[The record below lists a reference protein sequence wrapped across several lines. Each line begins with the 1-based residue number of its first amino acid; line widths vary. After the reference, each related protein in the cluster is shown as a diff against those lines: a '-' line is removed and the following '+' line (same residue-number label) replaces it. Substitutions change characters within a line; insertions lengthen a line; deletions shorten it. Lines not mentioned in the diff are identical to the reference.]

1 MRKFIPV
8 LLIFVLTGCFRIAQ
22 AVPAGPDTTSLLEKL
37 FSRLASARQD
47 ADRIRI
53 NDSIVSIIDSYARSD
68 SAFTHKFAG
77 LRNLGQITSKNSQLK
92 IITWN
97 ALFGESGGKYYC
109 YFIHNTGKQNR
120 VYRLE
125 SVYDNEPPLGNKQYT
140 ENDWYGAL
148 YYDLRQFGKGA
159 NQYWVLLGLDLG
171 NPDIT
176 RKMIDVLTLTPEGDI
191 VFGKNIFT
199 KGKSTLNRVLL
210 EYSSSAVVSLRF
222 LTDKFIVFDHLVPVS
237 ASLTGRRETYGPDF
251 SFDAYILEKGS
262 WKFTENVDVRNP
274 EK

>member
-1 MRKFIPV
+1 MRKLLPV
-8 LLIFVLTGCFRIAQ
+8 LLLFVLTGFFRIAQ
-22 AVPAGPDTTSLLEKL
+22 AGPAVPDTNALLEKL

-53 NDSIVSIIDSYARSD
+53 NDSIVTIIDSYARSD

-97 ALFGESGGKYYC
+97 AVFGESGGKYYC
-109 YFIHNTGKQNR
+109 YFIHNTGKKNR

-125 SVYDNEPPLGNKQYT
+125 SVYDNEPPLGNKLYT

-176 RKMIDVLTLTPEGDI
+176 RKMIEVLSLTPEGDI
-191 VFGKNIFT
+191 IIGKNIFR

-222 LTDKFIVFDHLVPVS
+222 LTDKFIIFDHLVPVA
-237 ASLTGRRETYGPDF
+237 ASLTGRRDTYGPDF
-251 SFDAYILEKGS
+251 SFDAYILEKGL
-262 WKFTENVDVRNP
+262 WQFTENVDVRNP
-274 EK
+274 KK

>member
-1 MRKFIPV
+1 M
-8 LLIFVLTGCFRIAQ
+8 IFVLTGFSGIAQ
-22 AVPAGPDTTSLLEKL
+22 SVPVGPDTTALLEKL
-37 FSRLASARQD
+37 FSRLTSARQD

-53 NDSIVSIIDSYARSD
+53 NDSIVNIIDSYARSD

-97 ALFGESGGKYYC
+97 ALFDESVGKYYC

-125 SVYDNEPPLGNKQYT
+125 SVYDNEPPPGNKQFT
-140 ENDWYGAL
+140 GNDWYGAL
-148 YYDLRQFGKGA
+148 YYDIRQYGKGT

-171 NPDIT
+171 NRDIT
-176 RKMIDVLTLTPEGDI
+176 RKVIEVLSLTPEGDI
-191 VFGKNIFT
+191 VFGKNIFR

-222 LTDKFIVFDHLVPVS
+222 LTDKYIVFDHLVPVS
-237 ASLTGRRETYGPDF
+237 ASLTGKRETYGPDF

-274 EK
+274 KK

>member
-1 MRKFIPV
+1 MRKLLPV
-8 LLIFVLTGCFRIAQ
+8 LLIFILSVFSGIAQ
-22 AVPAGPDTTSLLEKL
+22 SVPAGPDTTALLEKL
-37 FSRLASARQD
+37 FSRLTSARQD

-53 NDSIVSIIDSYARSD
+53 NDSIINIIDSYARSD
-68 SAFTHKFAG
+68 SAFTHKFTG
-77 LRNLGQITSKNSQLK
+77 LRNLGQITSKNSELK

-125 SVYDNEPPLGNKQYT
+125 SVYDNEPPPGNKQFT
-140 ENDWYGAL
+140 GNDWYGAL
-148 YYDLRQFGKGA
+148 YYDLRQYGKGA

-171 NPDIT
+171 NRDIT
-176 RKMIDVLTLTPEGDI
+176 RKVIEVLSLTPEGDI
-191 VFGKNIFT
+191 VFGKNIFR

-222 LTDKFIVFDHLVPVS
+222 LTDKYIVFDHLVPVS
-237 ASLTGRRETYGPDF
+237 ASLTGSRETYGPDF
-251 SFDAYILEKGS
+251 SFDAYILEKGF

-274 EK
+274 KK

>member
-1 MRKFIPV
+1 MRKLLPV
-8 LLIFVLTGCFRIAQ
+8 LLIFILTGFFRIAQ
-22 AVPAGPDTTSLLEKL
+22 AGPAGPDTNTLLEKL

-53 NDSIVSIIDSYARSD
+53 NDSIINIIDSYARSD
-68 SAFTHKFAG
+68 SAFIHKFTG

-97 ALFGESGGKYYC
+97 AVFGKSGGKYYC
-109 YFIHNTGKQNR
+109 YFIHNTGKKNR
-120 VYRLE
+120 VYRME
-125 SVYDNEPPLGNKQYT
+125 SVYDNEAPAGNKQYSG
-140 ENDWYGAL
+140 NDWYGAL
-148 YYDLRQFGKGA
+148 YYDLRQYGKGA
-159 NQYWVLLGLDLG
+159 NQYWVILGLDLG

-176 RKMIDVLTLTPEGDI
+176 RKVIEVLSFTPEGDA
-191 VFGKNIFT
+191 VFGKNIFRR
-199 KGKSTLNRVLL
+199 GKSALNRVLI

-222 LTDKFIVFDHLVPVS
+222 LTDKYIVFDHLVPVS

-251 SFDAYILEKGS
+251 SFDAYILEKGL

-274 EK
+274 KK